1 MALLRYLLR
10 RLVTMVLTLAAISA
24 LVFFI
29 IKLPPGD
36 YLTNQIAELAAEGI
50 SRASPRRSSCA
61 TNSGSICRSG
71 SNISSGWG

>member
-10 RLVTMVLTLAAISA
+10 RLVTMALTLLVISA

-36 YLTNQIAELAAEGI
+36 YPDQPDRGACAPRARPSAA
-50 SRASPRRSSCA
+50 PRPSS
-61 TNSGSICRSG
+61 
-71 SNISSGWG
+71 